1 MSDAITITGGY
12 TAAETDTLRDAAVAL
27 RAASGRLD
35 DARLD
40 LARARVALGT
50 GEVPWA
56 GRTVP
61 WSGTGVPRGWGR
73 TGPGL
78 VAYGPEAAR
87 ATAVALDDVATA
99 DGAVL
104 RALGQLEA
112 LAVAVLRAARLYEDH
127 DDLAIRLLDDAV
139 PAGVQLLA
147 VGLDLLLPAV
157 VGPVRGAGGSTP
169 VVTVAGAAS
178 WAFDGAAQ
186 VQRGDGVRVEELAVG
201 AVDGSPDRPLPDLP
215 VAGSVEDA
223 LHLLEVPNKAGPG
236 VMAIQRVGSGPDAR
250 YVVLLP
256 GTQTWNVV
264 GDGAGD
270 FANPRDLTSDLDL
283 VGGRASDYTDEV
295 EQALGRVVPEGA
307 SVVVVGHSLG
317 GIAATRVVTNPA
329 LRRRYR
335 FTGLVTAGAP
345 SGGIRVPEGTLAL
358 NVENAREVVSSL
370 DPGPNP
376 AGPRHVVVRASGDDD
391 VVRGA
396 LGSAPYGGGTH
407 GLAVHAGVL
416 AEARATHDP
425 ALDRALTELDAS
437 LGGGTPGAP
446 TRTWYFRGERGGAA
460 TMAPGTGSS
469 DGVSADG
476 SPGRPR

>member
-1 MSDAITITGGY
+1 MGDAITITGGY
-12 TAAETDTLRDAAVAL
+12 TAAETATLRDAAAAL
-27 RAASGRLD
+27 RAAFGRLD
-35 DARLD
+35 DARLE
-40 LARARVALGT
+40 LARARVALST

-56 GRTVP
+56 GRTTP
-61 WSGTGVPRGWGR
+61 WSGAGSPRGWGP
-73 TGPGL
+73 PGSGL
-78 VAYGPEAAR
+78 AGLGPEAAR
-87 ATAVALDDVATA
+87 ATAAALDDVASA

-112 LAVAVLRAARLYEDH
+112 LAVAVLRAAHLYEEH
-127 DDLAIRLLDDAV
+127 DDLAARLLDDAV

-147 VGLDLLLPAV
+147 AGLELLLPPLALT
-157 VGPVRGAGGSTP
+157 GRAGEAPVA
-169 VVTVAGAAS
+169 TVAGAAS
-178 WAFDGAAQ
+178 RAFDGAATAQ
-186 VQRGDGVRVEELAVG
+186 QGDGVRVEDVTRG
-201 AVDGSPDRPLPDLP
+201 TVDGVPDRPLPDLP

-223 LHLLEVPNKAGPG
+223 FGLLEVPNKAGPG
-236 VMAIQRVGSGPDAR
+236 VMAVQRVGDGPDAR

-283 VGGRASDYTDEV
+283 VGGRASDYTDQV
-295 EQALGRVVPEGA
+295 AQALDRVVPEGA

-317 GIAATRVVTNPA
+317 GIAATRVVTDRA

-345 SGGIRVPEGTLAL
+345 SGGIRVPDGTLAL
-358 NVENAREVVSSL
+358 NVENAREVVSAL

-376 AGPRHVVVRASGDDD
+376 AGPRHVVVRASGDDE

-396 LGSAPYGGGTH
+396 LGSAPYGGATH

-416 AEARATHDP
+416 AEARAKHDP
-425 ALDRALTELDAS
+425 ALDRALAELDAS
-437 LGGGTPGAP
+437 LGAGTPGAP
-446 TRTWYFRGERGGAA
+446 TRTWYFRGERGGAQVV
-460 TMAPGTGSS
+460 APGDGRP
-469 DGVSADG
+469 DGVSAG
-476 SPGRPR
+476 VPPGRPR